1 MYNIEKLRDAFP
13 DTTIYKDQN
22 VMATFRAAA
31 VPSFLRDWILKRK
44 AGADGRI
51 HDTEELS
58 KYIAEIIPRREQKL
72 ELTDA
77 ARNQGETKRFLT
89 RISIK
94 ININKG
100 HVSFEM
106 PELGFTHT
114 ETLIEDYV
122 WNRIKDE
129 VMRTSGGWG
138 LVKLGY
144 CSPEDSSF
152 DKKGRLTL
160 LEFKN
165 FCPYEVN
172 LDAYREARKS
182 FTVDEWTDVLLG
194 AIDYNPD
201 GYTDWTEKHTLLT
214 RLLPFIEPRVNL
226 VELAP
231 KGTGKSYLFGSVG
244 KYGWLASG
252 GTLSRAKMF
261 YDMSARQAG
270 LVASSD
276 FVAMDEIQSINFGN
290 DPQEM
295 QGALK
300 AYMESGEATVAKER
314 VVGTAGIILLGNI
327 PREEMDITQNM
338 FRTLPQIFQESALLD
353 RFHGFIEGKNIPRM
367 KEELKIK
374 NWALNSEYFTE
385 IMHLLRNREEN
396 IRYRSVVEDLVDYP
410 QSIDTRDTEAV
421 FRLCTAYL
429 KLFFPHWTRP
439 ELVNTGEFNQ
449 YCLRPAFQMRRI
461 IRHQLGILDPKEYA
475 GKPFAEITLKQ
486 RAA

>member
-1 MYNIEKLRDAFP
+1 MYNIEKLRDVFP
-13 DTTIYKDQN
+13 DTTVYKDQN
-22 VMATFRAAA
+22 VMATFRSAA

-44 AGADGRI
+44 ADADGKI
-51 HDTEELS
+51 HDTEELG
-58 KYIAEIIPRREQKL
+58 KYIADIIPRREQKL
-72 ELTDA
+72 ALQDS
-77 ARNQGETKRFLT
+77 ARQGETKKFLT
-89 RISIK
+89 RISIAF
-94 ININKG
+94 NVNKG
-100 HVSFEM
+100 HISFEM
-106 PELGFTHT
+106 PELGFTHA
-114 ETLIEDYV
+114 ETLIENYV
-122 WNRIKDE
+122 WERIKDE
-129 VMRTSGGWG
+129 VIATAGGWG

-144 CSPEDSSF
+144 CSPEDSF
-152 DKKGRLTL
+152 DKKGRITL

-172 LDAYREARKS
+172 LDAYREARKN
-182 FTVDEWTDVLLG
+182 FTITEWTDILLG

-201 GYTDWTEKHTLLT
+201 GYSDWTEKHTLLT

-261 YDMSARQAG
+261 YDMSAKQAG

-276 FVAMDEIQSINFGN
+276 FVAMDEIQSINFGG

-300 AYMESGEATVAKER
+300 TYMESGEATVAKSR
-314 VVGTAGIILLGNI
+314 IIGKAGIILLGNI
-327 PREEMDITQNM
+327 PRDEMDISQNM

-385 IMHLLRNREEN
+385 IMHLLREQSECMC
-396 IRYRSVVEDLVDYP
+396 YRGVVEELVEYP
-410 QSIDTRDTEAV
+410 QSIDTRDKEAV
-421 FRLCTAYL
+421 LRLCTAYL
-429 KLFFPHWTRP
+429 KLFFPHWTRA
-439 ELVNTGEFNQ
+439 EFINSGEFKQ

-461 IRHQLGILDPKEYA
+461 IRYQLSILDAKEYA

-486 RAA
+486 REE